1 MDALFFKA
9 ALAIYLVGTAGFT
22 ASLLLRRVVLARL
35 STWVFAA
42 AFTLHT
48 VFIGL
53 RWMGAGYSPAVNLPE
68 ALSFIGWAIA
78 AVYLLFQTRT
88 KTRVLGAFVAP
99 LSLVLVI
106 ASSAGIMGTTEAGEA
121 LKTYWVTAHVIFSLT
136 GAALFALACC
146 AALMYLIQDGLIRRR
161 KIHGLYQVLPSL
173 GDLDRINHLSVV
185 WGFVLLTL
193 GIIAGSVWARTA
205 WGSHLAWDPKQIATL
220 AAWFLCGI
228 LLHQRLVIGWKG
240 RRAAFL
246 SISAFAI
253 LLFAFVGVN
262 MFFTTIHTF

>member
-1 MDALFFKA
+1 MDALFFRA
-9 ALAIYLVGTAGFT
+9 ALVIYLAGTAGFT
-22 ASLLLRRVVLARL
+22 ASLLLKRVALARL

-42 AFTLHT
+42 AFALHT

-53 RWMGAGYSPAVNLPE
+53 RWWGSGYSPAVNLSE

-78 AVYLLFQTRT
+78 AVYFLFQALT

-99 LSLVLVI
+99 LSLVMVI
-106 ASSAGIMGTTEAGEA
+106 ASSAGIMGPSPAGQD
-121 LKTYWVTAHVIFSLT
+121 LKTCWVTVHVIFSLT
-136 GAALFALACC
+136 GSALFALACC

-161 KIHGLYQVLPSL
+161 KIHELYRVLPSL
-173 GDLDRINHLSVV
+173 GDLDRINHLSVL
-185 WGFVLLTL
+185 WGFLLLTL

-205 WGSHLAWDPKQIATL
+205 WGSHLPWDPKQIATL
-220 AAWFLCGI
+220 AAWFLCGV

-246 SISAFAI
+246 SMGAFAI

-262 MFFTTIHTF
+262 LFFTTIHTF

>member
-1 MDALFFKA
+1 MDAMFFKA
-9 ALAIYLVGTAGFT
+9 ALAIYLVSTAGFT
-22 ASLLLRRVVLARL
+22 ASLLLQRVVLARL

-42 AFTLHT
+42 AFMLHT
-48 VFIGL
+48 VFIVL
-53 RWMGAGYSPAVNLPE
+53 RWTGAGYSPAVNLPE

-78 AVYLLFQTRT
+78 AVYLFFQTWT

-106 ASSAGIMGTTEAGEA
+106 ASSAGIMGTIETGQT

-136 GAALFALACC
+136 GGALFALACC
-146 AALMYLIQDGLIRRR
+146 AALMYLIQDSLIRHR
-161 KIHGLYQVLPSL
+161 KIHGLYRVLPSL

-205 WGSHLAWDPKQIATL
+205 WGSHLPWDPKQIATL
-220 AAWFLCGI
+220 AAWFLCGV
-228 LLHQRLVIGWKG
+228 LMHQRLLIGWKG

-246 SISAFAI
+246 SIGAFAI

-262 MFFTTIHTF
+262 LFFTTIHTF